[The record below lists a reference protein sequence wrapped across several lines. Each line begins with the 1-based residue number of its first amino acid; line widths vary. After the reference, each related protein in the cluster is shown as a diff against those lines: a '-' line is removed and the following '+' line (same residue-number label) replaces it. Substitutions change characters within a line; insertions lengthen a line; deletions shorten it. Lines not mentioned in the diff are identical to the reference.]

1 MAEVHSLVNG
11 RQTPRKPKATQQD
24 LYSEIEDDRTT
35 RQRLLNETTQMRAQL
50 DGYEDNLSEVNDK
63 MRYTNKILNMVLAVL
78 IVALGVMLFILIYWV
93 ILSRGA

>member
-1 MAEVHSLVNG
+1 M
-11 RQTPRKPKATQQD
+11 
-24 LYSEIEDDRTT
+24 YSEIEDDRTT